1 MSNEYGYIGGG
12 NNINQKVKNDG
23 VLSVND
29 AHDLRSKKQLGGS
42 LEFIKQVDVSGAS
55 TLEVTDIMETIYDVH
70 YFTYTMTG
78 AHQDHTLFIVF
89 SEDGG
94 SSYVSSNYSFSKAYA
109 ETDGT
114 VNQTTNAS
122 TSYIQLAASV
132 DSNNGCYN
140 YGYFYFLGNSGRR
153 SQYSG
158 VSVFENSGDSG
169 VKRFEYGG
177 GNQFDDKAIDAIKI
191 YPNVGTM
198 TGTFKLY
205 GVKE

>member
-1 MSNEYGYIGGG
+1 MGYLGEQPNNVRKNIGLYTPSDILQLSKNG
-12 NNINQKVKNDG
+12 NW
-23 VLSVND
+23 
-29 AHDLRSKKQLGGS
+29 GGS
-42 LEFIKQVDVSGAS
+42 LEFIKQVDISAS
-55 TLEVTDIMETIYDVH
+55 STCVITDIKEDIYDVH
-70 YFTYTMTG
+70 YFTFTLTG
-78 AHQDHTLFIVF
+78 AHQDHTLFINF

-94 SSYVSSNYSFSKAYA
+94 SSYVTSNYSYSKSYGQ
-109 ETDGT
+109 TNGT
-114 VNQTTNAS
+114 FNQATNAS
-122 TSYIQLAASV
+122 TSYIQLAQSV

-158 VSVFENSGDSG
+158 VSVFERSGDSG

-191 YPNVGTM
+191 FPNVGTM
-198 TGTFKLY
+198 TGSFKLF

>member
-1 MSNEYGYIGGG
+1 MAYLGTQPNDVKKNIGLYTPSE
-12 NNINQKVKNDG
+12 ILQLTKDKNW
-23 VLSVND
+23 
-29 AHDLRSKKQLGGS
+29 GGS
-42 LEFIKQVDVSGAS
+42 LQFIKQVDVSSAS
-55 TLEVTDIMETIYDVH
+55 TCIITDIKEDLYDVH
-70 YFTYTMTG
+70 YFTYTLTG
-78 AHQDHTLFIVF
+78 AHQDHTLFINF

-94 SSYVSSNYSFSKAYA
+94 SSWVGSNYSYSKHYGQ
-109 ETDGT
+109 TNGT
-114 VNQTTNAS
+114 FNQATNQS
-122 TSYIQLAASV
+122 TSYIQLAQSV

-158 VSVFENSGDSG
+158 VSVFERSGDSG

-191 YPNVGTM
+191 FPNVGTM
-198 TGTFKLY
+198 TGSFKLF

>member
-1 MSNEYGYIGGG
+1 MAYLGTQPNDVKKNIGLYTPSQILQLTKDG
-12 NNINQKVKNDG
+12 NW
-23 VLSVND
+23 
-29 AHDLRSKKQLGGS
+29 GGS
-42 LEFIKQVDVSGAS
+42 LEFIKQVDVSSSS
-55 TLEVTDIMETIYDVH
+55 TCVITDIKQEFYDVH
-70 YFTYTMTG
+70 YFTFTLTG
-78 AHQDHTLFIVF
+78 SHQDHTLFINF

-94 SSYVSSNYSFSKAYA
+94 SSYITSNYSYSKSYGQ
-109 ETDGT
+109 TNGT
-114 VNQTTNAS
+114 FNQATNAS
-122 TSYIQLAASV
+122 TSYIQLAQSV

-158 VSVFENSGDSG
+158 VSVFERSGDSG

-177 GNQFDDKAIDAIKI
+177 GNQFDDKEIDAIKI

-198 TGTFKLY
+198 TGSFKLY

>member
-1 MSNEYGYIGGG
+1 MAYLGTQPNDVKKNIGLYTPSDILQLSKSG
-12 NNINQKVKNDG
+12 NW
-23 VLSVND
+23 
-29 AHDLRSKKQLGGS
+29 GGS
-42 LEFIKQVDVSGAS
+42 LEFIKQVDISSSS
-55 TLEVTDIMETIYDVH
+55 TCVITDIKEDIYDVH
-70 YFTYTMTG
+70 YFTFTMTG
-78 AHQDHTLFIVF
+78 AHQDHTLFINF

-94 SSYVSSNYSFSKAYA
+94 SSYVTSNYSYSKSYGQ
-109 ETDGT
+109 TNGT
-114 VNQTTNAS
+114 FNQATNAS
-122 TSYIQLAASV
+122 TSYIQLAQSV

-158 VSVFENSGDSG
+158 VSVFERSGDSG

-191 YPNVGTM
+191 FPNVGTM
-198 TGTFKLY
+198 TGSFKLF

>member
-1 MSNEYGYIGGG
+1 MAYLGTQPNDVRKNIGLYTPGKILQLTKDG
-12 NNINQKVKNDG
+12 NW
-23 VLSVND
+23 
-29 AHDLRSKKQLGGS
+29 GGS
-42 LEFIKQVDVSGAS
+42 LEFIKQVDISAS
-55 TLEVTDIMETIYDVH
+55 STCVITDIKEDIYDVH
-70 YFTYTMTG
+70 YFTFTMTG
-78 AHQDHTLFIVF
+78 AHQDHTLFINF

-94 SSYVSSNYSFSKAYA
+94 SSYVTSNYSYSKSYGQ
-109 ETDGT
+109 TNGT
-114 VNQTTNAS
+114 FNQATNAS
-122 TSYIQLAASV
+122 TSYIQLAQSV

-158 VSVFENSGDSG
+158 VSVFERSGDSG

-191 YPNVGTM
+191 FPNVGTM
-198 TGTFKLY
+198 TGSFKLF

>member
-1 MSNEYGYIGGG
+1 MAYLGTQPNDVRKNIGLYSPSQILELEKDG
-12 NNINQKVKNDG
+12 NW
-23 VLSVND
+23 
-29 AHDLRSKKQLGGS
+29 GGS
-42 LEFIKQVDVSGAS
+42 LEFIKQVDVSAS
-55 TLEVTDIMETIYDVH
+55 ATCVITDIKQDIYDVH
-70 YFTYTMTG
+70 YFTYTLTG
-78 AHQDHTLFIVF
+78 AHQDHTLFINF

-94 SSYVSSNYSFSKAYA
+94 SSYVTSNYSYSKGYGQ
-109 ETDGT
+109 TNGT
-114 VNQTTNAS
+114 FNQATNAS
-122 TSYIQLAASV
+122 TSYIQLAQSV

-158 VSVFENSGDSG
+158 VSVFERSGDSG

-177 GNQFDDKAIDAIKI
+177 GNQFDDKEIDAIKI

>member
-1 MSNEYGYIGGG
+1 MAYLGTQPNDVKKNIGLYTPSDILQLSKNG
-12 NNINQKVKNDG
+12 NW
-23 VLSVND
+23 
-29 AHDLRSKKQLGGS
+29 GGS
-42 LEFIKQVDVSGAS
+42 LEFIKQVDISAS
-55 TLEVTDIMETIYDVH
+55 STCVITDIKEDIYDVH
-70 YFTYTMTG
+70 YFTFTLTG
-78 AHQDHTLFIVF
+78 AHQDHTLFINF

-94 SSYVSSNYSFSKAYA
+94 SSYVTSNYSYSKSYGQ
-109 ETDGT
+109 TNGT
-114 VNQTTNAS
+114 FNQATNAS
-122 TSYIQLAASV
+122 TSYIQLAQSV

-158 VSVFENSGDSG
+158 VSVFERSGDSG

-191 YPNVGTM
+191 FPNVGTM
-198 TGTFKLY
+198 TGSFKLF

>member
-1 MSNEYGYIGGG
+1 MAYLGTQPNDVKKNIGLYTPSDILQLSKNG
-12 NNINQKVKNDG
+12 NW
-23 VLSVND
+23 
-29 AHDLRSKKQLGGS
+29 GGS
-42 LEFIKQVDVSGAS
+42 LEFIKQVDISAS
-55 TLEVTDIMETIYDVH
+55 STCVITDIKEDIYDVH
-70 YFTYTMTG
+70 YFTFTMTG
-78 AHQDHTLFIVF
+78 AHQDHTLFINF

-94 SSYVSSNYSFSKAYA
+94 SSYVTSNYSYSKSYGQ
-109 ETDGT
+109 TNGT
-114 VNQTTNAS
+114 FNQATNAS
-122 TSYIQLAASV
+122 TSYIQLAQSV

-158 VSVFENSGDSG
+158 VSVFERSGDSG

-191 YPNVGTM
+191 FPNVGTM
-198 TGTFKLY
+198 TGSFKLF